1 MLASRAPNR
10 TILRLFALL
19 AGSPWTVAR
28 YCVTFLTLTV
38 AERYGVLTR
47 LDAPAERAER
57 EAMEPYHAPTAT
69 SIGRQFITT
78 LARSD
83 ETCSYT
89 IRQLALLLALPSY
102 GAHAD
107 FQVVRSA
114 LQAPQASVTQAI
126 KKLVACGLV
135 ARRDNPV
142 DRRRSDISL
151 TLKGEMWIQEHLV
164 VRGLT

>member
-10 TILRLFALL
+10 TILRLLALL

-38 AERYGVLTR
+38 AEHYGVLTM
-47 LDAPAERAER
+47 LDAPAER

-78 LARSD
+78 LARGD
-83 ETCSYT
+83 ETCRFT
-89 IRQLALLLALPSY
+89 IRQLALMLALPSY